1 MLLQVK
7 QRDSEIA
14 IMIGMV
20 KGKSNSIA
28 QVSPTAVATGT
39 AAAAAVGGAPAASSA
54 AAAAGSSSD
63 SGQVLSALLDA
74 RLLADRHAAFEVFRK
89 SYRQGEVSPSLLETA
104 GTCCDWLCSIMDQT
118 SAARRMSNAAAVYV
132 TCSSNAHSCCHCHN
146 PGD

>member
-1 MLLQVK
+1 VLLQVK

-20 KGKSNSIA
+20 KGKSSSIA
-28 QVSPTAVATGT
+28 QVSPTAAATDT
-39 AAAAAVGGAPAASSA
+39 AAATAGGAPTASPA

-63 SGQVLSALLDA
+63 NGQVLSALLDA

-104 GTCCDWLCSIMDQT
+104 GTCCDWLCSIMEQT
-118 SAARRMSNAAAVYV
+118 SAARRMSNSTAVYV
-132 TCSSNAHSCCHCHN
+132 TRSSNAHSCCHCRCS
-146 PGD
+146 GD